1 MKGARKQRGIESI
14 LDNPFETRGILKKK
28 DDVFNRRVK
37 GEKRNVARARGDAT
51 QRREK
56 TLLVDYERSQKANSF
71 RDKRFGEDDASLQ
84 LEEKIW
90 ARMQK
95 DRNQR
100 SRSGG
105 IFNLGDDSGP
115 SEVLTHR
122 GQALGNIDEDGRGA
136 QDDEDDDLNAEVV
149 DQLHFGGDGNAD
161 SRATHLQGEK
171 TRQEILNDIIARSK
185 ERKLEKARGKEEQE
199 SERERLDEGMEEL
212 LGMLHQRPTKGE
224 RGERSTTTGQFDDY
238 DLTMRELVYEARA
251 QATDRLK
258 TPEEAARAEK
268 AKLDELEKARIARM
282 SNQAADGGAGGGATQ
297 SGRRKRKGRNDD
309 ELSGGEEGVSATR
322 VDEEEE
328 DDDADS
334 DASGDSFMFESD
346 SDDEAVDADESEWAS
361 ESEAD
366 QLTLVGKGKAKA
378 PQEPRAKELP
388 YVIDCPASYED
399 LLALLAEHATSAD
412 DINTI
417 LDRIHKNHS
426 IKLGSSNKERMHNF
440 YDVLLK
446 RFRRV
451 GGQTGTLS
459 LAERQDREK
468 QLDFLSGLIYD
479 ITAEMP
485 EVAAS
490 LWHRFCGSLHQR
502 MVKAMADLSLGKSTS
517 GYWPSTGSLLLI
529 KLLLHIFPSTDF
541 RHPVVTPVL
550 LLLSQCLSQCPV
562 QTSTDLCAGLF
573 SCSLLLHCC
582 LGANRFS
589 PEVMVFLTS
598 ALAQYSPNAR
608 TKVTPSPT
616 FKKSPLGWL
625 RAAAGSYT
633 EEDLP
638 AFSMGLGE
646 AVTQSDRQKFAA
658 ASLGALYQLVIQ
670 GAQILRGDV
679 AFPELFGP
687 LQNMALKV
695 QPAAKPPLPQ
705 PLQKLHSQLLEQL
718 AAATQECVSTRSPLQ
733 WRAVEPPALDALAP
747 KFQESYKMKKDGHK
761 DAEQRKFKQLQR
773 QVKRERKGAM
783 RELKRDAVFLEHAK
797 ADKAA
802 EKERTRKR
810 RLRENLTW
818 LEEQQATINQQ
829 VKLGGKLIK
838 VCTTPI
844 IFFDHLPYLNMKT
857 ALAMLAFV
865 AGASAFNVAVP
876 AGRVSATRASS
887 TAVSAG
893 YVPDGLTAQQ
903 WEDMKKKKAADAAK
917 RKKEVAAKK
926 VEGLDTFMKEMEA
939 GKRGHTFAKVDETLE
954 KLLPAG
960 ARGVKQN

>member
-1 MKGARKQRGIESI
+1 MKGARKQRGVDNI
-14 LDNPFETRGILKKK
+14 LDNPFESRGILNKKY
-28 DDVFNRRVK
+28 DVFNRRVK
-37 GEKRNVARARGDAT
+37 GEKRNVARARGQAT

-84 LEEKIW
+84 LEEKMW

-95 DRNQR
+95 DRNRR

-105 IFNLGDDSGP
+105 IFNLGDDGGP

-122 GQALGNIDEDGRGA
+122 GQALGDIDEDRGGA
-136 QDDEDDDLNAEVV
+136 QDDESDDLNAEVV
-149 DQLHFGGDGNAD
+149 DRLHFGGDGNIAD
-161 SRATHLQGEK
+161 SLTPQPQGEK
-171 TRQEILNDIIARSK
+171 TRQEILNDIVAKSK

-212 LGMLHQRPTKGE
+212 LGLLHQRPSKGE
-224 RGERSTTTGQFDDY
+224 RGERSATRGQSDDY

-251 QATDRLK
+251 QATDRLQ

-268 AKLDELEKARIARM
+268 AKLDELEKARIERM
-282 SNQAADGGAGGGATQ
+282 SSQGADGVGGAATQ
-297 SGRRKRKGRNDD
+297 SVRRKRKGRNDD
-309 ELSGGEEGVSATR
+309 ELSGDEAGVSAAGAS
-322 VDEEEE
+322 VEGEGEGEE
-328 DDDADS
+328 DDSDS
-334 DASGDSFMFESD
+334 GESGDSLLSASD
-346 SDDEAVDADESEWAS
+346 SDGEAVDTDQGDSEWAK
-361 ESEAD
+361 
-366 QLTLVGKGKAKA
+366 QLAPAGEGKSKA
-378 PQEPRAKELP
+378 PQQPRAKEIP

-399 LLALLAEHATSAD
+399 LVALLVEYATRAD
-412 DINTI
+412 DVNTI

-426 IKLGSSNKERMHNF
+426 IKLDSRNKERMHNF

-459 LAERQDREK
+459 PAERQDREK

-490 LWHRFCGSLHQR
+490 LWRRFCGSLHQR
-502 MVKAMADLSLGKSTS
+502 MVKAMTDLSLGDAAS

-529 KLLLHIFPSTDF
+529 KLLLQIFPSTDF

-550 LLLSQCLSQCPV
+550 LHLSQCLSQCPV
-562 QTSTDLCAGLF
+562 KTSTDLSAGIF

-598 ALAQYSPNAR
+598 ALAQFNPNAN
-608 TKVTPSPT
+608 TKIQQEAPSPS

-625 RAAAGSYT
+625 RAAAGAYT
-633 EEDLP
+633 GEDLP
-638 AFSMGLGE
+638 AFSMGVGE
-646 AVTQSDRQKFAA
+646 ALAQSDRQKFAA

-670 GAQILRGDV
+670 SARTLRGDV

-687 LQNMALKV
+687 LQRVALKV
-695 QPAAKPPLPQ
+695 QPAANPQLPQ
-705 PLQKLHSQLLEQL
+705 ALQKLHLHLSQEL
-718 AAATQECVSTRSPLQ
+718 AAATQKCLSTRSPLQ
-733 WRAVEPPALDALAP
+733 WRAVEPPVLSALAP

-761 DAEQRKFKQLQR
+761 DAEQTKFKQLQR

-797 ADKAA
+797 ADKMA
-802 EKERTRKR
+802 EKEQTRKR

-838 VCTTPI
+838 GCKHYQTV
-844 IFFDHLPYLNMKT
+844 F
-857 ALAMLAFV
+857 AMLALV

-876 AGRVSATRASS
+876 AGRVSAARASS
-887 TAVSAG
+887 TAVAAG

-917 RKKEVAAKK
+917 RKKEVASKK
-926 VEGLDTFMKEMEA
+926 FEDIDTFMRGMEA

-954 KLLPAG
+954 KLMPAG
-960 ARGVKQN
+960 ARGVKQNK